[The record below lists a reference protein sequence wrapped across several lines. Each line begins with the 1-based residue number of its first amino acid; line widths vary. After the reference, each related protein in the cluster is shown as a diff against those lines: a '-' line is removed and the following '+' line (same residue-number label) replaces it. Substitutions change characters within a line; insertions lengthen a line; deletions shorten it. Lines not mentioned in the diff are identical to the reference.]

1 MCDLNIYKE
10 NINQINLI
18 YKRIINDSNIKLF
31 TNTIENISWENVL
44 LNENRTES
52 FNEFSNIYSTAYETN
67 LPLKQKVIKRNIDK
81 GKSPWMTQCIAKS
94 VMTKNKLC
102 KTYLKNPSKR
112 NGKKYKRYKNKLNHV
127 IKIAKKTYYEE
138 QLIEHKHDTRMTW
151 RTLNEVMNKKKT
163 NKGLLKES
171 VGNNPT
177 DISHYL

>member
-10 NINQINLI
+10 NINQTNLI
-18 YKRIINDSNIKLF
+18 YKRIINDSSIKLF

-94 VMTKNKLC
+94 VMTKNKLY
-102 KTYLKNPSKR
+102 KTYLKK
-112 NGKKYKRYKNKLNHV
+112 
-127 IKIAKKTYYEE
+127 
-138 QLIEHKHDTRMTW
+138 
-151 RTLNEVMNKKKT
+151 
-163 NKGLLKES
+163 
-171 VGNNPT
+171 
-177 DISHYL
+177 